1 MTFPMTLG
9 LVGLVVFAG
18 GARNNRWMPA
28 LIGIALM
35 IAAGKMM

>member
-18 GARNNRWMPA
+18 GARGNRWVPA